1 MEVASLVRASN
12 DIQIFRRV
20 NGLKLAKAMALH
32 EVSQAKLVEQTL
44 KIAVRAEGFLN
55 AGSHERTGASQITVS
70 AGKRVDMFV
79 DLTDAPPRGKGRALS
94 MVDIE
99 RGTVRSRG
107 IHALARS
114 IGRVK

>member
-1 MEVASLVRASN
+1 MEVASLARASN
-12 DIQIFRRV
+12 DVQIFRRV
-20 NGLKLAKAMALH
+20 NGMKLAKAMALH
-32 EVSQAKLVEQTL
+32 EVTQAKLVEQTL

-70 AGKRVDMFV
+70 DGKVDMFV
-79 DLTDAPPRGKGRALS
+79 NLTDAPPAGKGRALS

>member
-1 MEVASLVRASN
+1 MEVASLARASN
-12 DIQIFRRV
+12 DVQIFRRV
-20 NGLKLAKAMALH
+20 NGLKLAKVMALH
-32 EVSQAKLVEQTL
+32 EVPQAKLVEQTL

-70 AGKRVDMFV
+70 DGKVDTFV
-79 DLTDAPPRGKGRALS
+79 NLTDAPPRGKGRALS